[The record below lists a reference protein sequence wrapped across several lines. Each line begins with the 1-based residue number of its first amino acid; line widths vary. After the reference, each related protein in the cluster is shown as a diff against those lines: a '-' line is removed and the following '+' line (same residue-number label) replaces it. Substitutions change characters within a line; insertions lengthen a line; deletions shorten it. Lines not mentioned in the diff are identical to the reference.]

1 MSCPINSMIRKKEWY
16 MRCLIQ
22 KGDNCEYW
30 CDTDHEGNDDDD
42 DDDDDDDSN
51 NHDISNDSNNVDQLL
66 LIKVMMLIM
75 MIIVINIL
83 MIKMNS
89 VKWW

>member
-30 CDTDHEGNDDDD
+30 CDTDHEGN

-89 VKWW
+89 VMMIK